1 MQKLPRIHAK
11 EKVLSDET
19 PFGIFAIKHNI
30 RPTQNN
36 CAVALLQNLINI
48 DTGNRINKNNFTPL
62 TNSIQIPLLK
72 SSMRSFI
79 KKYKCKGRA
88 RRLFFAILIIAN
100 QLVKLMHKKNVS
112 IDPSDFMLIF
122 KFVKALRPS
131 KYEMHTFELMMSKNC
146 IANKMERATL
156 SSAINEAAETK
167 NAETSP
173 RPRVIEVSQIVDN
186 LYINPNIY
194 NNYYALHFREQTN
207 LERNLDI

>member
-1 MQKLPRIHAK
+1 MR
-11 EKVLSDET
+11 
-19 PFGIFAIKHNI
+19 PF
-30 RPTQNN
+30 
-36 CAVALLQNLINI
+36 
-48 DTGNRINKNNFTPL
+48 INKN
-62 TNSIQIPLLK
+62 
-72 SSMRSFI
+72 
-79 KKYKCKGRA
+79 KCKGRA
-88 RRLFFAILIIAN
+88 RRLLFAVLIIAN

-131 KYEMHTFELMMSKNC
+131 KYEVVFYSSQHDFKELMMSKNC
-146 IANKMERATL
+146 ITNKVERTTL
-156 SSAINEAAETK
+156 CSAINEAAETK